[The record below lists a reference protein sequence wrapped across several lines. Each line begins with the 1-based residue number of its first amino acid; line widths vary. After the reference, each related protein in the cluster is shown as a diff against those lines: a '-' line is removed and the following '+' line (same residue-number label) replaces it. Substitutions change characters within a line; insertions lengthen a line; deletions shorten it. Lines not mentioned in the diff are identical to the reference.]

1 MHQYLET
8 FIKECGNSAEIKRG
22 LAVKQDLEGK
32 PRPQIAG
39 ILSVHP
45 AFISKWRLIYDEYGV
60 DGLYSTHQGG
70 TPMSF
75 LTAGQ
80 RSETLAHIGL
90 HEIFGPKDLQL
101 YLTKTFDVSFKSMQS
116 YYQLL
121 HEAGMSWHKSQKT
134 NPRRDKKKVLQ
145 KRQELK
151 KNSKNAKGR
160 SKNAKP

>member
-1 MHQYLET
+1 MHQDLDD
-8 FIKECGNSAEIKRG
+8 FIKQCGNLAEMKRG

-32 PRPQIAG
+32 GRPEIAS

-45 AFISKWRLIYDEYGV
+45 AFVSKWRLIYDEHGV
-60 DGLYSTHQGG
+60 DGLYSMHQGG
-70 TPMSF
+70 APKSF
-75 LTAGQ
+75 LTQYQ
-80 RSETLAHIGL
+80 RSQTLAHIRS

-101 YLTKTFDVSFKSMQS
+101 YLKKTFEVGFKSMQS

-134 NPRRDKKKVLQ
+134 NPRKDKKKVAQ

-151 KNSKNAKGR
+151 KNSKTEENP
-160 SKNAKP
+160 SKRAKP